1 MRLAGSCGPRSPNKL
16 NAVVRTFDFGRSTLY
31 SASGLAMAVFS
42 GGSDILFISL
52 FNSNSNVS
60 YISCPKWVSYPFDSI
75 FGNPA
80 TIKTVGKYFIE
91 TTSNK

>member
-16 NAVVRTFDFGRSTLY
+16 NAVVRTFDFGRSTLD

-60 YISCPKWVSYPFDSI
+60 YISSPKWVSCPFDSI
-75 FGNPA
+75 LGSPA
-80 TIKTVGKYFIE
+80 TINIVGTSFVE
-91 TTSNK
+91 DSSNK